1 MSYGSVSAM
10 VTWLD
15 RDEIAA
21 SRERRMR
28 RQLRKL
34 PTKLRK
40 FCLCLKRVMLVEKGP
55 EIYIRKKVCSAN
67 KISAST
73 YYLDIEKSEKLL
85 PFGAYCGGGR
95 DDGDV
100 PTRQSPFFT
109 QSLFLPMRIGRG
121 SQCALTR
128 GLNAH

>member
-40 FCLCLKRVMLVEKGP
+40 FCLCLKRVMLVERGP

-67 KISAST
+67 KISGRT
-73 YYLDIEKSEKLL
+73 YIRHLEFCQKELS
-85 PFGAYCGGGR
+85 
-95 DDGDV
+95 
-100 PTRQSPFFT
+100 
-109 QSLFLPMRIGRG
+109 
-121 SQCALTR
+121 
-128 GLNAH
+128 